1 MQEFVLR
8 ALRRA
13 SLRWPAR
20 TKVKQAARVG
30 RNRYE
35 CAKCKAIVPNKAI
48 SIDHVAPC
56 VDPETGF
63 VDWNSYVVRLFVP
76 EEGLQ
81 ALCKACHAAKSKAEN
96 ERRKEVKA
104 ANKQK
109 EKKPRRRKPTKA
121 NKSKAGPPR

>member
-1 MQEFVLR
+1 M
-8 ALRRA
+8 
-13 SLRWPAR
+13 
-20 TKVKQAARVG
+20 G

-35 CAKCKAIVPNKAI
+35 CAKCKAIVPNKAV

-63 VDWNSYVVRLFVP
+63 VDFNTYISRLFCDASN
-76 EEGLQ
+76 LQ
-81 ALCKACHAAKSKAEN
+81 ALCKSCHAAKSATECA
-96 ERRKEVKA
+96 RRKEVKA

-121 NKSKAGPPR
+121 NKNESGPPR